1 MSPKIPLLPREIVVL
16 KYGIFYV
23 KSLLLTFSVIK
34 SSQIMIQR
42 EPMSAIKVLIIEDD
56 EVTAINLK
64 MSLEKQGYDV
74 ISLADNAVT
83 ARNKIKIY
91 NPDIALID
99 IGLQK
104 TMDGIELAQYIHD
117 KNQLPFIY
125 LTAHSD
131 NDMLAK
137 AKKTEPYGYI
147 VKPFDPINLHTTI
160 QMALYRFKEEKKR
173 SSNIDELKSDREELE
188 KLVYAK
194 KLSDKPIVEFGDGYR
209 HDTGLG
215 ETFYQNQKIKL
226 TKKENAFI
234 RLMVAQ
240 LGSVVD
246 FAQAINY
253 VWESKGA
260 TDNSVRTL
268 VWRLRSKLPTDVIK
282 NASGVGYYLE
292 E

>member
-1 MSPKIPLLPREIVVL
+1 
-16 KYGIFYV
+16 
-23 KSLLLTFSVIK
+23 
-34 SSQIMIQR
+34 
-42 EPMSAIKVLIIEDD
+42 MSAIKVLVVEDD
-56 EVTAINLK
+56 EVTAMNLK

-74 ISLADNAVT
+74 VSLADNAVT

-104 TMDGIELAQYIHD
+104 TMDGIELAQYIRD
-117 KNQLPFIY
+117 KNPLPFIY

-131 NDMLAK
+131 NDMLSK

-173 SSNIDELKSDREELE
+173 NSNIDELKSDREELE

-194 KLSDKPIVEFGDGYR
+194 KLSDKPIVEFGEGYR

-234 RLMVAQ
+234 RLLVAQ

-246 FAQAINY
+246 FEQAINY
-253 VWESKGA
+253 VWETKGA

>member
-1 MSPKIPLLPREIVVL
+1 MA
-16 KYGIFYV
+16 
-23 KSLLLTFSVIK
+23 T
-34 SSQIMIQR
+34 
-42 EPMSAIKVLIIEDD
+42 KVLIVEDD
-56 EVTAINLK
+56 EVTALNLK
-64 MSLEKQGYDV
+64 LSLEKQGYEIV
-74 ISLADNAVT
+74 SIADNAVT

-91 NPDIALID
+91 NPNVALID

-104 TMDGIELAQYIHD
+104 TMDGIKLAQFIREKHPM
-117 KNQLPFIY
+117 PFIY

-160 QMALYRFKEEKKR
+160 QMALYKFDEEAKR
-173 SSNIDELKSDREELE
+173 ISNIDELIQSREQLE
-188 KLVYAK
+188 KLLYAK
-194 KLSDKPIVEFGDGYR
+194 KLSDKPIVEFGEGYT
-209 HDTGLG
+209 HDVGLG
-215 ETFYQNQKIKL
+215 ETYYQGQKIKL

-234 RLMVAQ
+234 RLLVAQ

-246 FAQAINY
+246 FDQAINY
-253 VWESKGA
+253 VWETKGA

-282 NASGVGYYLE
+282 NASGIGYYLE

>member
-1 MSPKIPLLPREIVVL
+1 
-16 KYGIFYV
+16 
-23 KSLLLTFSVIK
+23 
-34 SSQIMIQR
+34 
-42 EPMSAIKVLIIEDD
+42 MSAIKVLIVEDD
-56 EVTAINLK
+56 EVTAMNLK
-64 MSLEKQGYDV
+64 MSLEKQGYEIV
-74 ISLADNAVT
+74 SIADNAVT

-104 TMDGIELAQYIHD
+104 TTDGIKLAQ
-117 KNQLPFIY
+117 FIREKHPMAFLF
-125 LTAHSD
+125 LTAHSE
-131 NDMLAK
+131 NEMLAK

-160 QMALYRFKEEKKR
+160 QMALYKFEEESKR
-173 SSNIDELKSDREELE
+173 ILSIDELLSDRQQLE

-194 KLSDKPIVEFGDGYR
+194 KLSDKPIVEFGDGYT
-209 HDTGLG
+209 HDIGLG
-215 ETFYQNQKIKL
+215 ETYYKGEKIKL

-234 RLMVAQ
+234 RLLVAQ

-246 FAQAINY
+246 FDQAINY
-253 VWESKGA
+253 VWETKGA

-268 VWRLRSKLPTDVIK
+268 VWRLRNKLPTDVIK
-282 NASGVGYYLE
+282 NASGIGYYLE

>member
-1 MSPKIPLLPREIVVL
+1 MSR
-16 KYGIFYV
+16 
-23 KSLLLTFSVIK
+23 
-34 SSQIMIQR
+34 
-42 EPMSAIKVLIIEDD
+42 IKVLIVEDD
-56 EVTAINLK
+56 EVTAMNLK

-74 ISLADNAVT
+74 VSLADNATT

-104 TMDGIELAQYIHD
+104 SSDGIELAQYIRD
-117 KNQLPFIY
+117 KNPLPFIY

-147 VKPFDPINLHTTI
+147 VKPFDPVNLHTTI

-173 SSNIDELKSDREELE
+173 SADLDELKSSQEHLE
-188 KLVYAK
+188 KLVFAK

-215 ETFYQNQKIKL
+215 ETYYQGKVIKL

-234 RLMVAQ
+234 RLLVAQ
-240 LGSVVD
+240 LGTVVD
-246 FAQAINY
+246 FEQAINY
-253 VWESKGA
+253 VWETKGA

-268 VWRLRSKLPTDVIK
+268 VWRLRNKLPTDVIK

-292 E
+292 D

>member
-1 MSPKIPLLPREIVVL
+1 MHNLSETKIL
-16 KYGIFYV
+16 
-23 KSLLLTFSVIK
+23 SLLFT
-34 SSQIMIQR
+34 
-42 EPMSAIKVLIIEDD
+42 
-56 EVTAINLK
+56 
-64 MSLEKQGYDV
+64 
-74 ISLADNAVT
+74 
-83 ARNKIKIY
+83 
-91 NPDIALID
+91 
-99 IGLQK
+99 
-104 TMDGIELAQYIHD
+104 
-117 KNQLPFIY
+117 

-173 SSNIDELKSDREELE
+173 NSNIDELKSDREELE

-215 ETFYQNQKIKL
+215 ETYYQNQKIKL

-234 RLMVAQ
+234 RLLVAQ

-246 FAQAINY
+246 FEQAINY
-253 VWESKGA
+253 VWETKGA

-268 VWRLRSKLPTDVIK
+268 VWRLRSKLPSDVIK
-282 NASGVGYYLE
+282 KCIGSRVLFGRIVPHLNFLVNSDRSTSYASR
-292 E
+292 